1 MNALKLTDWSL
12 DYNGKKIPASVPGD
26 ITIDLFKAGIVKD
39 PYYGFNYI
47 ENTWIARTD
56 FKYECEFDV
65 CDKLLAE
72 ESISLNFD
80 GIDVYSSIYLNGK
93 HLGDTDNMFL
103 KYTYEIKPL
112 LKKGKNVISVCMK
125 STLNVMDTF
134 DATGYFSIF
143 NEKRL
148 FVRKAQCH
156 FGWDWAPKICAYGI
170 WQDVYLEVGSKCKID
185 NVYTVADTKGNLTVF
200 TELNYNIHATL
211 DSDGN
216 VAEGSAE
223 FKNDTLNYYLSQKP
237 FGDKYVKKSIPVV
250 GKKNFG
256 CFKVE
261 NPELWWP
268 IGYGDQPLYNYKVE
282 LVRDGEVVFEK
293 NGVVGFRTVKLLEE
307 PQADNYLSYQLEIN
321 GKKIFAKGANW
332 IPIECFTGVVEDEK
346 YDKLTDLAL
355 NANYN
360 MLRVWGGGIYEKDV
374 FYDLCDRKGLLVW
387 QDIMLA
393 CSDIPEDK
401 PDWVDNTVREVE
413 YQIKRL
419 RNHPSIVYW
428 CGGNEKT
435 GSYGRFIT
443 RGDYFVNVIL
453 QGLITHLDK
462 TRPYARQSPCS
473 LTDVGQDSTSG
484 ESHHNSFERSLVD
497 GMDIYRDMVA
507 EKRVPFISESAIMGP
522 NTVEANKRM
531 YPADKLW
538 PMNDLW
544 DDRLMEN
551 PYGTVP
557 LTFAKRQM
565 KYAEDM
571 YGEVKNI
578 EDFTAKAMQVHAE
591 AMRAECEFAR
601 TGAEGLTSGFM
612 AWMYTDI
619 WPSGSWSTIDYW
631 CEPKQVYYQMKR
643 SFEPRLLT
651 FVQDREKNTN
661 LVVIN
666 DSLTPFTTDV
676 RYGVKTFDGKVLFE
690 DKAHIDGL
698 IDKVFTK
705 KVDFDCERYDVY
717 LFVEYQENGEKKTNL
732 YSPKMW
738 KNVKFI
744 SDYEVKTEV
753 LAKNKVR
760 ITIKANAFAKSVF
773 IWCKDN
779 YKYTYSDNYLDV
791 EAGAERS
798 VIVSADEEIRLDD
811 IVVTDFAKMTE

>member
-1 MNALKLTDWSL
+1 MKLIKLTNWSL
-12 DYNGKKIPASVPGD
+12 KFDGKTIPASVPGD
-26 ITIDLFKAGIVKD
+26 ITIDMFKAGIVKD
-39 PYYGFNYI
+39 PYYGFNYR
-47 ENTWIARTD
+47 ENEWIGRTD
-56 FKYECEFDV
+56 FTYEVEIDAT
-65 CDKLLAE
+65 DDILSE
-72 ESISLNFD
+72 ESIILNFD
-80 GIDVYSSIYLNGK
+80 GIDVYSDIYLNGVK
-93 HLGDTDNMFL
+93 LGSTDNMFL
-103 KYTYEIKPL
+103 KYSYEIKPL
-112 LKKGKNVISVCMK
+112 LKKGKNKLCVEMK
-125 STLNVMDTF
+125 STLNAMDKI
-134 DATGYFSIF
+134 DSSGYFSIF

-170 WQDVYLEVGSKCKID
+170 WQDVYLDVGSKCMID
-185 NVYTVADTKGNLTVF
+185 SVYTVADEKGNLTLF
-200 TELNYNIHATL
+200 TELSYDLHAIL

-216 VAEGSAE
+216 MMNDTTKPA
-223 FKNDTLNYYLSQKP
+223 NDTLNYYLSATP
-237 FGDKYVKKSIPVV
+237 DGEDYVKKSIAVI

-261 NPELWWP
+261 NPKLWWP
-268 IGYGDQPLYNYKVE
+268 IGYGDHPLYNYKVE
-282 LVRDGEVVFEK
+282 LERNGEVVHEISGK
-293 NGVVGFRTVKLLEE
+293 VGFRSVKLLEE
-307 PQADNYLSYQLEIN
+307 PQGDSYLSYQLEIN
-321 GKKIFAKGANW
+321 GKKIFVKGANW
-332 IPIECFTGVVEDEK
+332 IPIECFTGVVEDKK
-346 YDKLTDLAL
+346 YDRLTDMAVD
-355 NANYN
+355 ANYN

-374 FYDLCDRKGLLVW
+374 FYDLCDQKGLLVW

-401 PDWVDNTVREVE
+401 PDWVDGMLKEVE

-435 GSYGRFIT
+435 GSYGRLIT
-443 RGDYFVNVIL
+443 RGDFFVNVL
-453 QGLITHLDK
+453 LKGLILHLDQ

-497 GMDIYRDMVA
+497 GIDIYRQLVS

-551 PYGTVP
+551 PYGSVP

-565 KYAEDM
+565 KYATDL
-571 YGEVKNI
+571 YGEVKSL

-631 CEPKQVYYQMKR
+631 CEPKQVYYQMMR
-643 SFEPRLLT
+643 SFSPRLVT
-651 FVQDREKNTN
+651 FVEDCNKDTN

-666 DSLTPFTTDV
+666 DTNTPFTTSV

-690 DKAHIDGL
+690 DVLAVNGL
-698 IDKVFTK
+698 IDKVITK
-705 KVDFDCERYDVY
+705 KVDFDCQRFDVY
-717 LFVEYQENGEKKTNL
+717 LFVEYEEDGEKKSSV

-738 KNVKFI
+738 KSVKFA
-744 SDYEVKTEV
+744 SDYKVETET
-753 LAKNKVR
+753 LAKNKVK
-760 ITIKANAFAKSVF
+760 ITVKANAFAKSVF
-773 IWCKDN
+773 ISFKDN
-779 YKYTYSDNYLDV
+779 YKYSYTDNYLDV
-791 EAGAERS
+791 EAGGEKS
-798 VIVSADEEIRLDD
+798 VIVTSDSD
-811 IVVTDFAKMTE
+811 IDLSEMVVTDFAKMTE